1 MIQPNQLE
9 KKVPGNNINAM
20 ETCQVLTANALIGEL
35 TYKVPLMLGE
45 KIRIGQTVIVPVG
58 TRLVEGIVTGFDPAP
73 EGLELKEIVSIS
85 VETPVFDQDG
95 LETALMADAHAFALT
110 GSHLAKHLWKPPTL
124 KVRRMIVPTGS
135 FADLKPSES
144 KLLETIMDAGE
155 DATLAS
161 LNKNIG
167 KSKVTYALRGLIDK
181 GVVKVEDKILS
192 KITQQKWH
200 FEITTEDLADI
211 KEIAKKHDTVS
222 GLSKESGLTVA
233 RINKIIKSG
242 QLMKV
247 PDAMPEAVPKLDAP
261 GFEVEY
267 QEGLNPAQRIELYS
281 RLGRQL
287 FESGRS
293 MVILAPTVFAAQR
306 IHCELEKSLPCNI
319 CTGGMN
325 DTENHDLKTILES
338 GANAVVVG
346 LAGALLLPLPNLS
359 LIAID
364 EPHSPMFDVDLPF
377 ELRLTNLARIRAKVS
392 SCKLVYCGYPH
403 SLENIILGGK
413 PDIYPAKTEIINMV
427 YEIGSVDQPL
437 VSEGLVKAVNEEIE
451 AGRPTTILLNR
462 KGFSN
467 FVYCDECGQVLKC
480 PKCQVPLTYHAST
493 GSVSCRFCGFKEV
506 APDTCPSC
514 QSIFIRFKAGGT
526 ERLRIELSR
535 RLIAG
540 RLLYAEGGEKDS
552 AKNLRQFGKPGDVLV
567 STTMMLDRADL
578 SNVRLI
584 SIASID
590 GLLSMPVF
598 SATHKAYA
606 LIGILSSRLPK
617 DGRLLIQTYMS
628 HHPLFAHIKDK
639 TLDVLLTSELD
650 DRLEAMYPPY
660 TQMLIWHVVGRDE
673 KITSANARSAASKL
687 GNLLGQ
693 ESVIGPNAGYFHRL
707 KGEYRWDILL
717 KIKDISSLLE
727 PLRRLHAQLV
737 SEGSRIEVTNPN
749 T

>member
-1 MIQPNQLE
+1 
-9 KKVPGNNINAM
+9 
-20 ETCQVLTANALIGEL
+20 
-35 TYKVPLMLGE
+35 
-45 KIRIGQTVIVPVG
+45 
-58 TRLVEGIVTGFDPAP
+58 
-73 EGLELKEIVSIS
+73 
-85 VETPVFDQDG
+85 
-95 LETALMADAHAFALT
+95 
-110 GSHLAKHLWKPPTL
+110 
-124 KVRRMIVPTGS
+124 
-135 FADLKPSES
+135 
-144 KLLETIMDAGE
+144 
-155 DATLAS
+155 
-161 LNKNIG
+161 
-167 KSKVTYALRGLIDK
+167 
-181 GVVKVEDKILS
+181 
-192 KITQQKWH
+192 
-200 FEITTEDLADI
+200 
-211 KEIAKKHDTVS
+211 
-222 GLSKESGLTVA
+222 
-233 RINKIIKSG
+233 
-242 QLMKV
+242 
-247 PDAMPEAVPKLDAP
+247 
-261 GFEVEY
+261 
-267 QEGLNPAQRIELYS
+267 
-281 RLGRQL
+281 
-287 FESGRS
+287 
-293 MVILAPTVFAAQR
+293 
-306 IHCELEKSLPCNI
+306 
-319 CTGGMN
+319 
-325 DTENHDLKTILES
+325 
-338 GANAVVVG
+338 
-346 LAGALLLPLPNLS
+346 
-359 LIAID
+359 
-364 EPHSPMFDVDLPF
+364 MFDVDQPF
-377 ELRLTNLARIRAKVS
+377 ELRLTNLAKIRAEVS
-392 SCKLVYCGYPH
+392 SCKLIYCGYPH
-403 SLENIILGGK
+403 SLENVMLGGK
-413 PDIYPAKTEIINMV
+413 PDSYPAKTDVINMV

-451 AGRPTTILLNR
+451 SGRPTIILLNR

-493 GSVSCRFCGFKEV
+493 GSVSCRFCGFKEL

-540 RLLYAEGGEKDS
+540 RLLDAEGGQMDS

-578 SNVRLI
+578 SNVKLI

-606 LIGILSSRLPK
+606 LIGILGSRLPK

-628 HHPLFAHIKDK
+628 HHPLFAHIKEK
-639 TLDVLLTSELD
+639 TLDELLSIELD

-673 KITSANARSAASKL
+673 KITSSNARYAASKL
-687 GNLLGQ
+687 SQLLGQ